1 MNKKLLLLLALFSAF
16 FLYSQ
21 DKNLWREVKEQK
33 YQLSKYADRED
44 FPEEFISLKLDFT
57 AAKSKLSSAPDRFK
71 TSISNVVMT
80 FPDADGNFEDF
91 YMFEATNFEP
101 GLQEKFPEIRSYVG
115 VGVNSPSSIMRISV
129 DPRGINGMVFRADK
143 RTEFFEP
150 LSQDGTIYAF
160 FKSNRIKEKK
170 PFTCS
175 TPEEGIEMPSDL
187 AGKAAYEVMASDGR
201 LLTFRTAVSC
211 TGEYTLYHGG
221 TKAGAMA
228 AINTTMTRVN
238 GVYEKDF
245 AIRMVLVANNDA
257 IVYLDP
263 ATDPYTTNYNTQ
275 VQNTLTSVIGE
286 ANYDVG
292 HLFVRAGDNG
302 NAGCIG
308 CVCVNG
314 SKGSAFTATD
324 PPVGEKF
331 DIDYVAH
338 EFGHQFGGRHTF
350 SHASEGPNFAQKEV
364 GGGTTIMGYAGIT
377 NQNAALAS
385 DDHFHAASIQQVQAN
400 MVGKTCP
407 TSTTIIHSAPV
418 VNAGF
423 NYTIPRSTPFMLT
436 GSATDIGGGN
446 LTYCWEQFDTMGG
459 TQTGAASAASE
470 TKASGPNFRSY
481 SPTTNPTRYFPKMS
495 SVLSGSRT
503 TFGSNIIVEA
513 LSSVAR
519 TLNFR
524 LTVRDNVVG
533 LGQTNFADMVVTV
546 DATRGP
552 LVVTSQNTDGISYDP
567 GTDQTITWNVNSTN
581 TSAGGANVD
590 IMFSSDNGETWST
603 ILANTPNDGSEV
615 VTLPNILAPYC
626 RFMVKASDNI
636 FFNVNTSAFAVG
648 YTVTKVCTDYT
659 RTNSPAQAMATG
671 WTGYLFPAP
680 TEDFIITDA
689 RFSVVCTAQR
699 TNQVSFAVIRPNIT
713 VVDILAF
720 DGPNSGCGA
729 GVANLNVVFD
739 DAGAAFSCAATNVGA
754 TYAPVQPLS
763 TLVGMSSLGNWR
775 FAARSTNTANTISS
789 ATLTLC
795 RNQETL
801 NVQNVTLN
809 DFVIY
814 PNPNTGNFNVQ
825 FSSNSGNEIKV
836 LVHDIRGRQI
846 FERSFNNSGLFNEN
860 INLSNVQSGIYM
872 VTVLDGAQ
880 KQVKKIVVE

>member
-16 FLYSQ
+16 FGYSQ

-44 FPEEFISLKLDFT
+44 FPEEYVSLKLDFS

-71 TSISNVVMT
+71 TNVSSVIMT

-101 GLQEKFPEIRSYVG
+101 ELQTKFPEIRSYVG
-115 VGVNSPSSIMRISV
+115 VGVNSPTSILRISV
-129 DPRGINGMVFRADK
+129 DPRGINGMVFRADR

-170 PFTCS
+170 PFTCT
-175 TPEEGIEMPSDL
+175 TPEEEIEMPSDL

-201 LLTFRTAVSC
+201 LLTFRAAVSC

-245 AIRMVLVANNDA
+245 AIRMVLIGNNDA
-257 IVYLDP
+257 VVYLDP

-292 HLFVRAGDNG
+292 HVFVRAPDNG

-308 CVCVNG
+308 CVCVNN
-314 SKGSAFTATD
+314 SKGSAFTAAE
-324 PPVGEKF
+324 PPVGQVF

-364 GGGTTIMGYAGIT
+364 GGGTTIMAYAGIT
-377 NQNAALAS
+377 AQNAALAS

-407 TSTTIIHSAPV
+407 TSTTITHGAPV
-418 VNAGF
+418 VNAGV

-470 TKASGPNFRSY
+470 TKASGPNWRSY
-481 SPTTNPTRYFPKMS
+481 SPTTSPTRYFPRMS
-495 SVLSGSRT
+495 SVLAGSRT
-503 TFGSNIIVEA
+503 TFGSNIIIEA

-590 IMFSSDNGETWST
+590 ILFSSDNGETWST
-603 ILANTPNDGSEV
+603 ILANTPNDGSQV
-615 VTLPNILAPYC
+615 VTLPNVLAPYC
-626 RFMVKASDNI
+626 RFMVKASGNI

-720 DGPNSGCGA
+720 DGPNSGCGG
-729 GVANLNVVFD
+729 GVSNLNAIFD
-739 DAGAAFSCAATNVGA
+739 DAGATFSCAATNIGA
-754 TYAPVQPLS
+754 TYRPVQPLS

-775 FAARSTNTANTISS
+775 FAAVSTNTANTISS

-836 LVHDIRGRQI
+836 IVHDIRGRQI

>member
-16 FLYSQ
+16 FGYSQ
-21 DKNLWREVKEQK
+21 GKNLWREVKEQK
-33 YQLSKYADRED
+33 YQLSKYADRND
-44 FPEEFISLKLDFT
+44 FPEEYVSLKLDFS

-71 TSISNVVMT
+71 TNVSSVIMT

-101 GLQEKFPEIRSYVG
+101 ELQTKFPEIRSYVG
-115 VGVNSPSSIMRISV
+115 VGVNSPTSILRISV
-129 DPRGINGMVFRADK
+129 DPRGINGMVFRADR

-175 TPEEGIEMPSDL
+175 TPEEEIEMPSDL

-211 TGEYTLYHGG
+211 TGEYAQYHGG
-221 TKAGAMA
+221 TVAGAMA

-245 AIRMVLVANNDA
+245 AIRMVLIGNNDA
-257 IVYLDP
+257 VVYLNP
-263 ATDPYTTNYNTQ
+263 TTDPYTTNYNTQ

-292 HLFVRAGDNG
+292 HLFVRAADNG

-314 SKGSAFTATD
+314 SKGSAFTAAE
-324 PPVGEKF
+324 PPVGQVF

-407 TSTTIIHSAPV
+407 TSTPITHGAPV
-418 VNAGF
+418 VNAGV

-446 LTYCWEQFDTMGG
+446 LTYCWEQFDTMEG

-481 SPTTNPTRYFPKMS
+481 SPTTSPIRYFPRMS
-495 SVLSGSRT
+495 SILAGSRT

-533 LGQTNFADMVVTV
+533 LGQTNFANMVVTV

-552 LVVTSQNTDGISYDP
+552 LEVTSQNSDGISYDP
-567 GTDQTITWNVNSTN
+567 GSQQTISWNVNSTN
-581 TSAGGANVD
+581 TSTGGANVD
-590 IMFSSDNGETWST
+590 ILFSSDNGETWTT

-615 VTLPNILAPYC
+615 VTLPNVLAPYC
-626 RFMVKASDNI
+626 RFMVKASGNI

-699 TNQVSFAVIRPNIT
+699 TNQVSFAVIRPNIN

-720 DGPNSGCGA
+720 DGPSSGCA
-729 GVANLNVVFD
+729 NNVANLNVIFD
-739 DAGAAFSCAATNVGA
+739 DAGANFNCGATNIGA
-754 TYAPVQPLS
+754 TYRPVQPLS
-763 TLVGMSSLGNWR
+763 TLIGMSSLGNWR
-775 FAARSTNTANTISS
+775 FAAKSTNTSNTISS

-814 PNPNTGNFNVQ
+814 PNPNSGNFNVQ

-836 LVHDIRGRQI
+836 IVHDIRGRQI

>member
-16 FLYSQ
+16 FGYSQ
-21 DKNLWREVKEQK
+21 GKNLWREVKEQK
-33 YQLSKYADRED
+33 YQLSKYTDRED
-44 FPEEFISLKLDFT
+44 FPEEYVSLKLDFL

-101 GLQEKFPEIRSYVG
+101 ELQAKFPEIRSYVG
-115 VGVNSPSSIMRISV
+115 VGVNSPTSILRISV

-160 FKSNRIKEKK
+160 FKSNRIKGKK

-175 TPEEGIEMPSDL
+175 TPEEEIEMPSDL
-187 AGKAAYEVMASDGR
+187 ASKAAYEVMASDGR

-211 TGEYTLYHGG
+211 TGEYAQYHGG
-221 TKAGAMA
+221 TVAGAMA

-245 AIRMVLVANNDA
+245 AIRMVLIGNNDA
-257 IVYLDP
+257 VVYLDP

-292 HLFVRAGDNG
+292 HVFVRAPDNG

-308 CVCVNG
+308 CVCVNN
-314 SKGSAFTATD
+314 SKGSAFTAAE
-324 PPVGEKF
+324 PPVGQVF

-364 GGGTTIMGYAGIT
+364 GGGTTIMAYAGIT
-377 NQNAALAS
+377 AQNAALAS

-407 TSTTIIHSAPV
+407 TSTPITHGAPV
-418 VNAGF
+418 VNAGV

-459 TQTGAASAASE
+459 TQTGANSAASE

-481 SPTTNPTRYFPKMS
+481 SPTTSPTRYFPRMS
-495 SVLSGSRT
+495 SVLTGSRT
-503 TFGSNIIVEA
+503 TFGSNINVEA

-524 LTVRDNVVG
+524 LTVRDNVAG
-533 LGQTNFADMVVTV
+533 LGQTNFGDMVVTV

-552 LVVTSQNTDGISYDP
+552 LEVTSQNSDGISYDP
-567 GTDQTITWNVNSTN
+567 GSQQTITWNVNSTN

-590 IMFSSDNGETWST
+590 ILFSQDNGETWAT
-603 ILANTPNDGSEV
+603 ILANTPNDGSQV

-626 RFMVKASDNI
+626 RFMVKASGNI

-648 YTVTKVCTDYT
+648 YIVTKVCTDYT

-720 DGPNSGCGA
+720 DGPNSGCGG
-729 GVANLNVVFD
+729 GVSNLNAIFD

-801 NVQNVTLN
+801 NVQNVTLT

-814 PNPNTGNFNVQ
+814 PNPNSGNFNVQ

-836 LVHDIRGRQI
+836 IVHDIRGRQI